1 MVYKEKYYKKALI
14 VFGLLF
20 IFLSSIELFNIF
32 LLLATQINL
41 YGKKMLFQEFIFNST
56 YVSLSGTL
64 IFIFLISSIC
74 FFFIIG
80 LLLLKLSSRKID
92 NKSRAK
98 SMLMFGI
105 LILIFSFM
113 KLGYITLLGRTEITI
128 GGKLKT
134 FQHIIFSANLAPFY
148 VVVIWLFFTGVVCYY
163 LMVGLVFGALGLHW
177 ILELEKEEAVD

>member
-1 MVYKEKYYKKALI
+1 MVYKEEHYKKVLL

-20 IFLSSIELFNIF
+20 IVLSSIELFNIF
-32 LLLATQINL
+32 LLLNTQINL

-56 YVSLSGTL
+56 YVPLSGTL
-64 IFIFLISSIC
+64 IFLFLISSIC

-80 LLLLKLSSRKID
+80 ILLLKLTSRKIY

-98 SMLMFGI
+98 SMLMLGI

-113 KLGYITLLGRTEITI
+113 KLGYITFLGRTEITI
-128 GGKLKT
+128 GGRLKT
-134 FQHIIFSANLAPFY
+134 FQHIIFTANLAPFY
-148 VVVIWLFFTGVVCYY
+148 VIVIWLFFTGVVCFY

-177 ILELEKEEAVD
+177 TLELEKQEAGD

>member
-1 MVYKEKYYKKALI
+1 
-14 VFGLLF
+14 
-20 IFLSSIELFNIF
+20 
-32 LLLATQINL
+32 
-41 YGKKMLFQEFIFNST
+41 
-56 YVSLSGTL
+56 
-64 IFIFLISSIC
+64 
-74 FFFIIG
+74 
-80 LLLLKLSSRKID
+80 
-92 NKSRAK
+92 
-98 SMLMFGI
+98 MLMFGI